1 MIITEHTIRCH
12 KKISHSYNIL
22 LISHSFKNS
31 FLSLT
36 KGHLAFLACLTIYL
50 FLKSKCFHWYISDES
65 IYYYLAWDLD
75 WSHLPYRDFFY
86 ANPPLLLLLLKLG
99 GILSGWGVAGLR
111 AVPIFCLLLSGYAFY
126 RILSPRLGQ
135 WVCVPLCLYW
145 LSYDS
150 LRASTHATGIS
161 ESLAFLGIAF
171 LLAFRRK
178 PALAGLFLGLGL
190 WTKTYAIT
198 GLPGL
203 LVTLWLIEPD
213 RKNAFRSAGWCIG
226 ITFLMVVL
234 LVGLGTC
241 VGGKAFWDMNVFYHL
256 SKQSTDAGLMPVFGQ
271 VLVRNQ
277 GSLYVLALTALL
289 WLTGIFFNRK
299 ALPAFEPS
307 SQKPP
312 SSGNLCAGLSPEG
325 RFLIVGSVHFISVF
339 VFLVLQSRI
348 FDFYLLLFLPALA
361 FLAGGFLGM
370 ALGRWGQQKRVI
382 EQPVFFRSCLIGYT
396 ILCLV
401 FLAHP
406 MIPRH
411 YRLFMREL
419 VTYWQHEERNADDLE
434 KWKDTLSGEDVV
446 LAGDSG
452 TAPLV
457 ALLSRQRLALGE
469 ADTNQMRF
477 QGGYPPAS
485 VFIQELTDSGVQWLI
500 VRGRRTSRGRFIAGG
515 MFSLPEFKAY
525 AQSGFSQVDRV
536 LLEGDTEVRLMRA
549 HGGLLKPDTT
559 PW

>member
-1 MIITEHTIRCH
+1 MIITERTLWCH
-12 KKISHSYNIL
+12 KKISHSHNTL
-22 LISHSFKNS
+22 LNSHSFKIP
-31 FLSLT
+31 FLSFT
-36 KGHLAFLACLTIYL
+36 KGHAAFLACLTIYL
-50 FLKSKCFHWYISDES
+50 FLKSKCFHWYISDEN
-65 IYYYLAWDLD
+65 IYYYMAWDLGG
-75 WSHLPYRDFFY
+75 SHLPYRDFFY
-86 ANPPLLLLLLKLG
+86 ANPPLLLLPLKLG
-99 GILSGWGVAGLR
+99 GVLSGWGVAGLR
-111 AVPIFCLLLSGYAFY
+111 AVPILCHILSGYAIF
-126 RILSPRLGQ
+126 RILLPRLKH
-135 WVCVPLCLYW
+135 WVWVPLCLCW

-161 ESLAFLGIAF
+161 ESLAFMGIAL
-171 LLAFRRK
+171 LLAYRNK

-213 RKNAFRSAGWCIG
+213 RMKALRSAGWCTG
-226 ITFLMVVL
+226 VTLLMVVL
-234 LVGLGTC
+234 LVGFGTC

-256 SKQSTDAGLMPVFGQ
+256 SKQPTEAGVAPVFGQ

-277 GSLYVLALTALL
+277 GSLYVLMITALL
-289 WLTGIFFNRK
+289 WLAGVLLNPEK
-299 ALPAFEPS
+299 KQASLQPSPPPQEPH
-307 SQKPP
+307 QD
-312 SSGNLCAGLSPEG
+312 LRPEW
-325 RFLIVGSVHFISVF
+325 RFIIVGSVHFISVLF
-339 VFLVLQSRI
+339 FLVLQRRI
-348 FDFYLLLFLPALA
+348 FDFYLLLFLPALGL
-361 FLAGGFLGM
+361 LAGGFLGM
-370 ALGRWGQQKRVI
+370 AIEKWEKPQQETGKPARCRTW
-382 EQPVFFRSCLIGYT
+382 FIGYS
-396 ILCLV
+396 ILCLI

-419 VTYWQHEERNADDLE
+419 VTYWQHEERNADELE
-434 KWKDTLSGEDVV
+434 KWRDTLSGENVV

-477 QGGYPPAS
+477 QGEYPSAS
-485 VFIQELTDSGVQWLI
+485 VFIQELKDSGVHWLV

-525 AQSGFSQVDRV
+525 AQTGFSQVDRV
-536 LLEGDTEVRLMRA
+536 LLEGDTEVRLMRT
-549 HGGLLKPDTT
+549 HEGLLKPDTT
-559 PW
+559 SW